1 MRARHLR
8 HLIAALGVAAVATA
22 ALPGAAPA
30 EGPLTGVIGDMYCVA
45 PTDAAGI
52 DAILADAGSPMA
64 GEGATIVTEAAAA
77 GIDPRAIVAIAA
89 HETMLETYGPA
100 QAIHNPFG
108 LGPGIRFPSERAAI
122 VRAVSTLAG
131 WYLPEGRTTLATIG
145 AKWAPVGASNDPGG
159 LNANWTSGTGAY
171 YAAMGGDPSRTVLLA
186 DQAPAPGCAG
196 AAPAGTPG
204 TAPPAAGAPS
214 GPPVVTAWSGA
225 EPQIAGPAAA
235 DGADPATG
243 RAATIPGFVFPL
255 ALAQDAPATFR
266 DQFAE
271 PGPGPSGIQG
281 GLTVATATGAHAV
294 AAATGTLHA
303 ASPGEREAGIAF
315 WLDTPGGDRIGYGPL
330 ISYADG
336 IGEGSAVTAGARL
349 GDAPAS
355 LRIAW
360 ERGGVRI
367 DPFPL
372 LQATRPSA

>member
-1 MRARHLR
+1 MRARQ
-8 HLIAALGVAAVATA
+8 LIATLGVAAVAAA
-22 ALPGAAPA
+22 ALPAAAPA
-30 EGPLTGVIGDMYCVA
+30 EGPLTGVIGDMRCVA

-52 DAILADAGSPMA
+52 DAILAAAGSPMA

-100 QAIHNPFG
+100 EAIHNPFG
-108 LGPGIRFPSERAAI
+108 LGPGIAFPSERAAI

-131 WYLPEGRTTLATIG
+131 WYLPEGRTTFATIG
-145 AKWAPVGASNDPGG
+145 AKWAPLGAANDPAG
-159 LNANWTSGTGAY
+159 LNANWTTGTGTY

-186 DQAPAPGCAG
+186 DQDGAPACAG
-196 AAPAGTPG
+196 APSGSPA
-204 TAPPAAGAPS
+204 TATAPS

-225 EPQIAGPAAA
+225 APRVTGRTAA

-243 RAATIPGFVFPL
+243 RAATIDGFVFPL
-255 ALAQDAPATFR
+255 ALPEGAPATFR
-266 DQFAE
+266 DQFGE

-281 GLTVATATGAHAV
+281 GLTVATAPGAHAV
-294 AAATGTLHA
+294 AVAAGTLHA
-303 ASPGEREAGIAF
+303 ASPAEREAGIAF
-315 WLDTPGGDRIGYGPL
+315 WLDTGHGDRIGYGPL
-330 ISYADG
+330 VAYADG
-336 IGEGSAVTAGARL
+336 IGEGAAVAPGARL

-360 ERGGVRI
+360 ERGGTRI

>member
-1 MRARHLR
+1 MRARHL
-8 HLIAALGVAAVATA
+8 IATLAGVAAAAA
-22 ALPGAAPA
+22 ALPAAAPA
-30 EGPLTGVIGDMYCVA
+30 EGPLTGVIGDMRCVA

-52 DAILADAGSPMA
+52 DAVLAAAGSPMA
-64 GEGATIVTEAAAA
+64 GEGPTIVTEAAAA

-100 QAIHNPFG
+100 EEIHNPFG
-108 LGPGIRFPSERAAI
+108 LGPGIAFPSEREAI

-145 AKWAPVGASNDPGG
+145 AKWAPVGATNDPGG
-159 LNANWTSGTGAY
+159 LNANWTTGTGTY

-186 DQAPAPGCAG
+186 DQSAAPGCA
-196 AAPAGTPG
+196 AAPPGSPDLPTP
-204 TAPPAAGAPS
+204 APS

-225 EPQIAGPAAA
+225 RPAVSGRTAA

-243 RAATIPGFVFPL
+243 RVATIDGFVFPV
-255 ALAQDAPATFR
+255 ALPEGAPATFR

-271 PGPGPSGIQG
+271 PGPGTSGVQG
-281 GLTVATATGAHAV
+281 GLTIATAPGAHAV
-294 AAATGTLHA
+294 AAAAGTLHA
-303 ASPGEREAGIAF
+303 ASPAEREAGIAF
-315 WLDTPGGDRIGYGPL
+315 WLDTGDGDRIGYGPL
-330 ISYADG
+330 RAYAAG
-336 IGEGSAVTAGARL
+336 IGEGAAVAAGARL

-360 ERGGVRI
+360 ERGGARI